1 MTNLGTMVAVQL
13 KLGELRK
20 QIEVPA
26 GSTAA
31 ELATLLPDKWRRS
44 HIVVINGKLAGPGN
58 TLQNGDRVVLLPN
71 LAGG

>member
-1 MTNLGTMVAVQL
+1 MTNLDSMVAVQL

-26 GSTAA
+26 GCTAA
-31 ELATLLPDKWRRS
+31 ELATLLPDKWRQS
-44 HIVVINGKLAGPGN
+44 HIVVINGKLSGPGS
-58 TLQNGDRVVLLPN
+58 TLQIGDRVVLLPK

>member
-13 KLGELRK
+13 KLGEIRK

-26 GSTAA
+26 GCTAA
-31 ELATLLPDKWRRS
+31 ELATLLPDKWRQS
-44 HIVVINGKLAGPGN
+44 HIVVINGKLSGPGS